1 MQEVKVLLVEDD
13 EMTSEY
19 LATFLR
25 DSGFDV
31 DTVFSVTDGI
41 SYLKQNHYDILLLD
55 INLPD
60 FSGMELLKSIKGSL
74 SLPVIVLSAYGD
86 TKSKIMAFRY
96 GATDYM
102 VKPIDLEE
110 LEARIWV
117 QLGKNSLIPA
127 DFEEEAFR
135 IETSDILLYGKPL
148 NLTWT
153 EFKILQ
159 LLLQNKNPDRHPG
172 PTPLLP
178 LRGQLQPLI
187 GQPHQK
193 HPQKDRG
200 QRGQEL
206 PQDRIRYGVPP
217 DRQPVDLIFID
228 IIMKCAAGLSSCGS
242 ARKRFPFQFSS
253 LFHLIKI
260 QSLI

>member
-25 DSGFDV
+25 DSGFVV

-41 SYLKQNHYDILLLD
+41 SHLKQNHYDILLLD

-60 FSGMELLKSIKGSL
+60 FSGMELLKSMKGIVSM
-74 SLPVIVLSAYGD
+74 PVIVLSAYGD

-159 LLLQNKNPDRHPG
+159 LLLQNKNRTVTRDR
-172 PTPLLP
+172 L
-178 LRGQLQPLI
+178 
-187 GQPHQK
+187 
-193 HPQKDRG
+193 
-200 QRGQEL
+200 
-206 PQDRIRYGVPP
+206 
-217 DRQPVDLIFID
+217 
-228 IIMKCAAGLSSCGS
+228 LSSLS
-242 ARKRFPFQFSS
+242 AVSSNRSLDNHIKNIRKKIAAQGGKNFLKTEYGMGYR
-253 LFHLIKI
+253 LIDNP
-260 QSLI
+260 

>member
-60 FSGMELLKSIKGSL
+60 FSGMELLKCIKGSL

-159 LLLQNKNPDRHPG
+159 LLLQNKNRTVTRDR
-172 PTPLLP
+172 L
-178 LRGQLQPLI
+178 
-187 GQPHQK
+187 
-193 HPQKDRG
+193 
-200 QRGQEL
+200 
-206 PQDRIRYGVPP
+206 
-217 DRQPVDLIFID
+217 
-228 IIMKCAAGLSSCGS
+228 LSSLS
-242 ARKRFPFQFSS
+242 AVSSNRSLDNHIKNIRKKIAAKGGKNFLKTEYGMGYR
-253 LFHLIKI
+253 LIDTP
-260 QSLI
+260 